1 MAATVTWQY
10 ADWRSQATPAA
21 QLERLK
27 LHLQEV
33 EGFMVESSSKARSLK
48 LSDTLLPH
56 LQRELDRLESKI
68 NLSRMGNRFGVSS
81 FLRGGGA

>member
-1 MAATVTWQY
+1 MAATVTWTY

-27 LHLQEV
+27 LHMAEV
-33 EGFMVESSSKARSLK
+33 EGFMVESSSKARTLK
-48 LSDTLLPH
+48 LSDVLMPH
-56 LQRELDRLESKI
+56 LQRELERLETKI
-68 NLSRMGNRFGVSS
+68 TMRSMGNRFGVSS

>member
-10 ADWRSQATPAA
+10 SDWRSQATPAA

-33 EGFMVESSSKARSLK
+33 EGFMVESSSRARTLR
-48 LSDTLLPH
+48 LADNLLPH
-56 LQRELDRLESKI
+56 LQSELQRLEARIS
-68 NLSRMGNRFGVSS
+68 LRTLGRFGVSR
-81 FLRGGGA
+81 FDRGGNA

>member
-10 ADWRSQATPAA
+10 SDFRSQPTPAA

-33 EGFMVESSSKARSLK
+33 EGFMVESSSRARTLK
-48 LSDTLLPH
+48 LNENLLPH
-56 LQRELDRLESKI
+56 LQAELQRLETKVALAFGI
-68 NLSRMGNRFGVSS
+68 GRRGVSS
-81 FLRGGGA
+81 FTRGSGA

>member
-10 ADWRSQATPAA
+10 SDFRSQATPAA

-33 EGFMVESSSKARSLK
+33 SGFMVESSSKARTLK

-56 LQRELDRLESKI
+56 LQRELERLETKI
-68 NLSRMGNRFGVSS
+68 SLSRSIGQRGVLKFS
-81 FLRGGGA
+81 RGGEA

>member
-1 MAATVTWQY
+1 MAATVTWTY

-33 EGFMVESSSKARSLK
+33 EGFMVESSSKARTLK
-48 LSDTLLPH
+48 LSETLLPH
-56 LQRELDRLESKI
+56 LQAQLERLEAKI
-68 NLSRMGNRFGVSS
+68 ALSGMGNRFGVSS
-81 FLRGGGA
+81 FHRGGNA

>member
-10 ADWRSQATPAA
+10 SDWRSQATPAA

-27 LHLQEV
+27 LHMAEV

-48 LSDTLLPH
+48 LSDGLLPH
-56 LQRELDRLESKI
+56 LQSELQRLETRISM
-68 NLSRMGNRFGVSS
+68 SRMGNRFGVSS

>member
-27 LHLQEV
+27 LHMAEV
-33 EGFMVESSSKARSLK
+33 EGFMVESSSKARTLK
-48 LSDTLLPH
+48 LSDVLLPH
-56 LQRELDRLESKI
+56 LQRELERLEARITMKS
-68 NLSRMGNRFGVSS
+68 MGNRFGVSS
-81 FLRGGGA
+81 FHRGGNA

>member
-10 ADWRSQATPAA
+10 SDWRSQATPAQ

-33 EGFMVESSSKARSLK
+33 EGFMMESSSKARTLR
-48 LSDTLLPH
+48 LADNLLPILQSE
-56 LQRELDRLESKI
+56 LQRLEARISMRT
-68 NLSRMGNRFGVSS
+68 LGSRFGVSR
-81 FLRGGGA
+81 FDRGGNA

>member
-27 LHLQEV
+27 LHMAEV
-33 EGFMVESSSKARSLK
+33 EGFMVESSSKARTLK
-48 LSDTLLPH
+48 LSDTLMPILQAE
-56 LQRELDRLESKI
+56 LQRLEAKSTMR
-68 NLSRMGNRFGVSS
+68 SMGSRFGVSS
-81 FLRGGGA
+81 FHRGGNA